1 MKKWISILSV
11 LLIIQFAVAIAVN
24 ISVED
29 YGAFEA
35 KEELL
40 TLGDQQVDGLHI
52 QDGENSVLI
61 GRQDGE
67 WVLPESGDFPA
78 RQQAVKELLD
88 KLAALEKGWP
98 VATTSG
104 AARRF
109 KVHEDEFE
117 RKLTLKSGEEELTRL
132 YVGTSPGF
140 RKVHVRPASE
150 DAVYAVSLNT
160 WEASATADDWIDDQ
174 VVVLDEKALTRVEMS
189 DFSLQRKGEALEVT
203 DLGEGEETDEEEA
216 AKLVRALTGLRIQS
230 VLGTEPRPE
239 FKQDAPQIEIKV
251 SREEGDD
258 LTYRFSKPEEESH
271 YVLKRS
277 DVDHFLKI
285 AEFSMKPI
293 EEAAREKLVRKKDE
307 SEPKQENGDGASA
320 VDANTAGEMN
330 APSNDGA
337 D

>member
-11 LLIIQFAVAIAVN
+11 LLIVQLAVAVAVN

-35 KEELL
+35 KEKLL
-40 TLGDQQVDGLHI
+40 AWGDKQVDGLYI

-61 GRQDGE
+61 SRRDGE

-78 RQQAVKELLD
+78 QEQAVKELLD

-109 KVHEDEFE
+109 RVHHDEFE
-117 RKLTLKSGEEELTRL
+117 RKLTLKSGDEELASL
-132 YVGTSPGF
+132 YLGTSPGF
-140 RKVHVRPASE
+140 RKVHVRPAGE
-150 DAVYAVSLNT
+150 DAVYAVGLNT
-160 WEASATADDWIDDQ
+160 WEANAAADDWIDDQ
-174 VVVLDEKALTRVEMS
+174 VVVLDEKELTRVEMS
-189 DFSLQRKGEALEVT
+189 DFSLQREGEALELT

-230 VLGTEPRPE
+230 VLGTEPRAE
-239 FKQDAPQIEIKV
+239 FKQNAPGIEVKV
-251 SREEGDD
+251 SRQKGDN
-258 LTYRFSKPEEESH
+258 LTYRFAKPEEGSH

-277 DVDHFLKI
+277 DLDHFFKVS
-285 AEFSMKPI
+285 EFSVKPI
-293 EEAAREKLVRKKDE
+293 EEAAREKLVRKKDG
-307 SEPKQENGDGASA
+307 SQPKKATGD
-320 VDANTAGEMN
+320 
-330 APSNDGA
+330 
-337 D
+337 